1 MRKPPAGQSAK
12 PESRFT
18 FNDWVQTVTGLRGSV
33 SEAGSSSI
41 NTAMRASVVYR
52 CVTLVSGTIATFP
65 IHAKRGRVTLDPGPQ
80 IIRRPSPTVRRSVW
94 VEQAVASMLL
104 RGGAYGLVDD
114 ASMGRTGYP
123 GQVDLIHPDRVNW
136 TAKDGWL
143 LDNKPV
149 DEYPLGPLWQVP
161 LHVIAGSP
169 KGLNPLEYARKT
181 IYAKL
186 VAQEFGANFFSGG
199 GHPTGILSPASD
211 PGEEGA
217 KRLKE
222 KFIAATQT
230 REPAVLPQS
239 VTYTQ
244 LQISPDDS
252 QFIEAMRFSDEELAR
267 FFGVSSAMADIV
279 VSGTSLTYSNITDRR
294 EDFKQFTLLLPMF
307 RLEEAMTELVPEIVD
322 VKFNPAGL
330 LKGSVKER
338 YETYK
343 AAAEINN
350 LTGDTFMSVS
360 EMRDFEDWDELPPK
374 EETPSKTW
382 QPVGLPALVDDGII
396 TPDEAREE
404 LGKAP
409 LPGGQGSKPRD
420 PLAAPPTGGTNA

>member
-1 MRKPPAGQSAK
+1 VSLFAPKRTVVEQR

-18 FNDWVQTVTGLRGSV
+18 FNDWVRTVTGLHGPV
-33 SEAGSSSI
+33 SESGSSTI

-80 IIRRPSPTVRRSVW
+80 IVRRPSPTVRRSVW

-123 GQVDLIHPDRVNW
+123 GQVDLIHPDRVGW
-136 TAKDGWL
+136 TEKDGWL

-222 KFIAATQT
+222 KFVAATQG

-244 LQISPDDS
+244 LQINPDDS

-307 RLEEAMTELVPEIVD
+307 RLEEAMTELIPRPQD

-330 LKGSVKER
+330 LKGSITER
-338 YETYK
+338 FATYK
-343 AAAEINN
+343 TAAEINN
-350 LTGDTFMSVS
+350 LTGQTFMSVD
-360 EMRDFEDWDELPPK
+360 EMRDLEDWEELPDNTDP
-374 EETPSKTW
+374 TP
-382 QPVGLPALVDDGII
+382 GDD
-396 TPDEAREE
+396 
-404 LGKAP
+404 
-409 LPGGQGSKPRD
+409 
-420 PLAAPPTGGTNA
+420 PTGGSDA